1 MVFQIN
7 SIFKNF
13 KNQFPFYKLKM
24 GKKLILDLPCVW
36 RLLTM
41 EMTLFVM
48 DEMFETKPSVSLML
62 ACTSLTLAVMLSAV
76 VLMH

>member
-1 MVFQIN
+1 
-7 SIFKNF
+7 
-13 KNQFPFYKLKM
+13 
-24 GKKLILDLPCVW
+24 
-36 RLLTM
+36 M
-41 EMTLFVM
+41 EMTLSVM